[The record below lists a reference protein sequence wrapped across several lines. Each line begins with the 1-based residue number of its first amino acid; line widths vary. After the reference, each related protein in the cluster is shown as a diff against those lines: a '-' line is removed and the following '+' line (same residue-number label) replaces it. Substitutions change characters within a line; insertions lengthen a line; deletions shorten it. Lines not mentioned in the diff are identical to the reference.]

1 MVDSI
6 LPLGNDVTAMNAL
19 PIPSL
24 KLAGNARID
33 AAAKEFEA
41 MFAAQMLQPM
51 FDTVPVNG
59 IFGGGNGEEIM
70 RSFMLQEYGKMI
82 AQKGL
87 LGIAPQVK
95 NEMLR
100 AQENAKTRG
109 AAPDTPTDQKQKSG
123 TTAKEASYVAQR

>member
-1 MVDSI
+1 MTDSI

-19 PIPSL
+19 PLPSV
-24 KLAGNARID
+24 KFGGNARID
-33 AAAKEFEA
+33 AAAQEFEA
-41 MFAAQMLQPM
+41 MFAAQLLQPM
-51 FDTVPVNG
+51 FETLPVNG

-109 AAPDTPTDQKQKSG
+109 TALAAPNAQKEKTDTP
-123 TTAKEASYVAQR
+123 AKEAKYVAQR